1 MRIEFY
7 EDATGKK
14 LVTEFLDGLDIKM
27 RQKMLRSV
35 KALQEIGIALR
46 MPLSEY
52 LEDGIFELRA
62 KVGSN
67 ISRVLYFFVV
77 DDKAVLTHG
86 FIKKTQKTPR
96 KEIQKAKDI
105 REEYLKRQKSKKEG
119 EENG

>member
-7 EDATGKK
+7 EDAKGKK
-14 LVTEFLDGLDIKM
+14 LVNEFLDGLDIKM

-62 KVGSN
+62 QVGSN

-86 FIKKTQKTPR
+86 FIKKTQKTPK

-119 EENG
+119 EKNG

>member
-52 LEDGIFELRA
+52 LEDDIFELRA
-62 KVGSN
+62 KLGSN

-86 FIKKTQKTPR
+86 FIKKTQKTPK

-119 EENG
+119 EKNG

>member
-7 EDATGKK
+7 EDAKGKK
-14 LVTEFLDGLDIKM
+14 LVNEFLDGLDIQM

-62 KVGSN
+62 QVGSN

-86 FIKKTQKTPR
+86 FIKKTQKTPK
-96 KEIQKAKDI
+96 KEIQKAKEI
-105 REEYLKRQKSKKEG
+105 REEYLKRQK
-119 EENG
+119 